1 MEQGAIISGRE
12 IVEPLDEPQSGTHAM
27 TPVPLTWVHRYPW
40 SDEHP
45 EIPRRTSTDNAHLS
59 SHKNLGRQ
67 DVPKDKIDRAPVFI
81 SGSPPY
87 EEVVICRRTTE
98 SVAGGLMRISC
109 AETPMRLKA
118 RLTPVDCFNRI
129 SKKIS
134 KQGGVSGYNL
144 SVKSL

>member
-12 IVEPLDEPQSGTHAM
+12 IVEPLDELDGGRVS
-27 TPVPLTWVHRYPW
+27 WVHQ
-40 SDEHP
+40 DLEHFQ
-45 EIPRRTSTDNAHLS
+45 IPRRTSTDNAHIS

-134 KQGGVSGYNL
+134 KQGGVSGYNF

>member
-1 MEQGAIISGRE
+1 MEQGAIIASGRE
-12 IVEPLDEPQSGTHAM
+12 IDEPIDEAQSVR
-27 TPVPLTWVHRYPW
+27 VPWVHQDLEQLR
-40 SDEHP
+40 
-45 EIPRRTSTDNAHLS
+45 IPRRTSTDNAHLS

-67 DVPKDKIDRAPVFI
+67 DVPKDKIDRGPIFI

-144 SVKSL
+144 SVMSL